1 MKKPLPTLTTDA
13 EAESFVA
20 NADLSDYDLSPLG
33 PVRFEFQPKDE
44 RINMRLPAPLL
55 AGIKQTAARAGIP
68 YQRFIRHALE
78 TAIRHDNATK

>member
-1 MKKPLPTLTTDA
+1 MKKQLPALTTDA

-20 NADLSDYDLSPLG
+20 NANLSDYNLSPLR

-55 AGIKQTAARAGIP
+55 AAIKQTAARAGIP

-78 TAIRHDNATK
+78 AAIQIPMAK